1 MNKSFSLSYAF
12 SRLPSKT
19 NETTCRSIEDME
31 IEELNKLL
39 KRRYKLTIII
49 TMIVGLLFPFV
60 LNWLVMIRANFT
72 VAGTPETWIAFW
84 PSYLSAI
91 ASFGMIALTVITL
104 SYNNKTLSNNIE
116 QLNELKRQWEEEH
129 KPNIV
134 VSYNMID
141 NVAYLRLVNTSKTE
155 IRNLTI
161 SGDFYVDGQNNNY
174 FDLTILNQFNIDIEP
189 NGIRNIIIHPNI
201 VPISNNCY
209 FILHLKSDKRLK
221 FLTTGKSYQTVR
233 HLSKNPTDQFD
244 Q

>member
-1 MNKSFSLSYAF
+1 
-12 SRLPSKT
+12 
-19 NETTCRSIEDME
+19 
-31 IEELNKLL
+31 
-39 KRRYKLTIII
+39 
-49 TMIVGLLFPFV
+49 MIVGLLFPFV

-174 FDLTILNQFNIDIEP
+174 FDLTILTCIFHTLGKKPLIDEWHTP
-189 NGIRNIIIHPNI
+189 AKA
-201 VPISNNCY
+201 VFSFY
-209 FILHLKSDKRLK
+209 DKSL
-221 FLTTGKSYQTVR
+221 Q
-233 HLSKNPTDQFD
+233 P
-244 Q
+244 

>member
-1 MNKSFSLSYAF
+1 
-12 SRLPSKT
+12 
-19 NETTCRSIEDME
+19 ME
-31 IEELNKLL
+31 IEDLTKQI
-39 KRRYKLTIII
+39 KRKYKLVISVTILS
-49 TMIVGLLFPFV
+49 GLVFPFL
-60 LNWLVMIRANFT
+60 LNWLVMIKTSFP
-72 VAGTPETWIAFW
+72 VAGSPDTWIAFW

-91 ASFGMIALTVITL
+91 ASFGMIALTILTL
-104 SYNNKTLSNNIE
+104 YYNNKTLSNNIE

-141 NVAYLRLVNTSKTE
+141 NVAYLRLVNTSKAE

-161 SGDFYVDGQNNNY
+161 SGDFYLDGQKNGY

-209 FILHLKSDKRLK
+209 FILHLKSDNMEKK
-221 FLTTGKSYQTVR
+221 EEKVYCNDVYTIGDDIIWGKIINAINR
-233 HLSKNPTDQFD
+233 IHK
-244 Q
+244 

>member
-1 MNKSFSLSYAF
+1 
-12 SRLPSKT
+12 
-19 NETTCRSIEDME
+19 ME
-31 IEELNKLL
+31 IEDFTKQI
-39 KRRYKLTIII
+39 KGKYKLVISVTILS
-49 TMIVGLLFPFV
+49 GLVFPFL
-60 LNWLVMIRANFT
+60 LNWLVMVKTSFP
-72 VAGTPETWIAFW
+72 VAGNPDTWIAFW

-91 ASFGMIALTVITL
+91 ASFGMIALTIITL
-104 SYNNKTLSNNIE
+104 YYNNKTLSNNIE

-161 SGDFYVDGQNNNY
+161 SGDFYVDGQKNGY
-174 FDLTILNQFNIDIEP
+174 FDLTILKQFNIDIEP

-209 FILHLKSDKRLK
+209 FILHLKSDNMEEKK
-221 FLTTGKSYQTVR
+221 EKVYCNDVYTIGDDIVW
-233 HLSKNPTDQFD
+233 SKMINAINRIHK
-244 Q
+244 

>member
-1 MNKSFSLSYAF
+1 
-12 SRLPSKT
+12 
-19 NETTCRSIEDME
+19 ME
-31 IEELNKLL
+31 IEDLTKQI
-39 KRRYKLTIII
+39 KRKYKLVISVTILS
-49 TMIVGLLFPFV
+49 GLVFPFL
-60 LNWLVMIRANFT
+60 LNWLVMVKTSFP
-72 VAGTPETWIAFW
+72 VAGSPDTWIAFW

-91 ASFGMIALTVITL
+91 ASFGMIALTILTL
-104 SYNNKTLSNNIE
+104 YYNNKTLSNNIE

-141 NVAYLRLVNTSKTE
+141 NVAYLRLVNTSKAE

-161 SGDFYVDGQNNNY
+161 SGDFYLDGQKNGY

-209 FILHLKSDKRLK
+209 FILHLKSDNMEKK
-221 FLTTGKSYQTVR
+221 EEKVYCNDVYTIGDDIIWGKIINAINR
-233 HLSKNPTDQFD
+233 IHK
-244 Q
+244 